1 MYRNKWVSHLLL
13 SWIKDHNLR
22 HKQYKNYGEN
32 WVSNRNSLWLFTL
45 RPMVNQKDLIKK
57 LSSTYISV
65 ETSNRMTGPHYS
77 LLLNLH
83 IIHNPIAVHRKHHS
97 KFGMGSNPP
106 LNHLCI
112 YKQDY
117 KV

>member
-1 MYRNKWVSHLLL
+1 MCGNEWVSLSPL
-13 SWIKDHNLR
+13 SWIKDRNLQ
-22 HKQYKNYGEN
+22 HKQHKNYREN

-45 RPMVNQKDLIKK
+45 RPMVNQKELIKK

-83 IIHNPIAVHRKHHS
+83 IIHDPTAVHRKHHS
-97 KFGMGSNPP
+97 KFDMGSNPP

-112 YKQDY
+112 YKPDY
-117 KV
+117 K